1 MQLYNDDCFNVLKG
15 ISDGSV
21 DLVICDLP
29 YGQIAQK
36 WDCKL
41 DLGLLWSEYN
51 RILREGGIVIL
62 FSSGTFTMELY
73 NSNPKQYKYKLIW
86 EKNTPSGMNSARY
99 RPMKYY
105 EEIMVFVKGK
115 TKLATYNPIM
125 KPRTESRFKYAYGEK
140 YKHHCTSN
148 NHIPNELE
156 KRDKVYDI
164 DWVQPS
170 DVLKFN
176 VVPNKKKIHPT
187 EKPIELLEWLIK
199 TYSNEGDLILDN
211 CMGSGST
218 IVAGEKLGRR
228 CIGIEKDKEIFD
240 KAVERIESSG
250 GYVSEDVWV

>member
-1 MQLYNDDCFNVLKG
+1 MYTLYNDDCFNILQG
-15 ISDGSV
+15 IKDDSV

-86 EKNTPSGMNSARY
+86 EKNVPSGMNSARY

-125 KPRTESRFKYAYGEK
+125 KPRTESKFKYAYEAK
-140 YKHHCTSN
+140 YKHHCASN
-148 NHIPNELE
+148 SHIPNESE
-156 KRDKVYDI
+156 KQDRIYDV

-199 TYSNEGDLILDN
+199 TYSNEGDLIYEPF
-211 CMGSGST
+211 MGIGST
-218 IVAGEKLGRR
+218 VLACIELNRNYVATEIDESYFNIAKNR
-228 CIGIEKDKEIFD
+228 IKESLN
-240 KAVERIESSG
+240 K
-250 GYVSEDVWV
+250 